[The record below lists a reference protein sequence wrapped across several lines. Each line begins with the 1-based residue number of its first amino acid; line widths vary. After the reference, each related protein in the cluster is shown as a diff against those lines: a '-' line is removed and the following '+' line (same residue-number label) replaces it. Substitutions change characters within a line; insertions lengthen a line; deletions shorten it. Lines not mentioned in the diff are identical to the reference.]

1 MDVFV
6 FPSKTDAFGNVPQE
20 AMAAGAPALVTDK
33 GGPKHFVIDG
43 YNGYIARDLDD
54 FVKYSKL
61 LMDDPELLTQLKRSS
76 REFAMTRSWDSVF
89 ETVYSAYNEAKDYL
103 DKVKRTYGKK
113 ERRSFTIPKIAGDE
127 DGK

>member
-1 MDVFV
+1 
-6 FPSKTDAFGNVPQE
+6 
-20 AMAAGAPALVTDK
+20 
-33 GGPKHFVIDG
+33 
-43 YNGYIARDLDD
+43 
-54 FVKYSKL
+54 
-61 LMDDPELLTQLKRSS
+61 
-76 REFAMTRSWDSVF
+76 MTRSWDSVF